1 MRTIRTF
8 LLGTLLVAAPLHT
21 ISAQPAPSAVPSA
34 APTAPPAAPPTTT
47 RYEIAT
53 DVDAAMS
60 DKSQALF
67 KDGNNAF
74 RDGKYALARASYK
87 AAYALDP
94 KNVKVVSNLGR
105 TELELQLYRDAAEHL
120 TVGVRLAD
128 PTDPKRDKMK
138 SALDETR
145 AKVGTITMKVKAG
158 GAEVPG
164 VEIVDMAT
172 GQSYMT
178 PLTDPIFINPGK
190 ASFRIRRE
198 GYESQ
203 EKVFELSAGG
213 ETSVDIELVRP
224 PNYVRPA
231 ATSTASAAVTDP
243 EPVPRS
249 KVPGYVVGG
258 VGVAA
263 VIIGGALLGIAAGQG
278 SDIRNKAPKDAN
290 DNPTCNRTALPN
302 EDSQCADLRAT
313 AQSASAMGNAGIGV
327 LVAGG
332 LFAGAGVIYL
342 LLPNPEASASKRSSK
357 VVPVVSHEGGGL
369 VWTGSF

>member
-8 LLGTLLVAAPLHT
+8 LLGTLLLLAPLHT
-21 ISAQPAPSAVPSA
+21 ISAQPAPSAAPSA
-34 APTAPPAAPPTTT
+34 APTSTPAQSGA

-53 DVDAAMS
+53 DVDSAMS

-67 KDGNNAF
+67 KEGNNAF

-94 KNVKVVSNLGR
+94 RNVKVVSNLGR

-128 PTDPKRDKMK
+128 PTDPKRDKMQ
-138 SALDETR
+138 SALADTR
-145 AKVGTITMKVKAG
+145 AKVGTITMKAKSG
-158 GAEVPG
+158 GVEVDG

-178 PLTDPIFINPGK
+178 PLTDPIFVNPGK

-203 EKVFELSAGG
+203 EKVIDLAAGG

-224 PNYVRPA
+224 ANYGRPA
-231 ATSTASAAVTDP
+231 GTATASGAPVGPA
-243 EPVPRS
+243 PVPRS
-249 KVPGYVVGG
+249 KLPGFVVGG
-258 VGVAA
+258 IGVASML
-263 VIIGGALLGIAAGQG
+263 IGGALVGIASGQG
-278 SDIRNKAPKDAN
+278 GGLRNKVPKDAAG
-290 DNPTCNRTALPN
+290 NPTCNRTAVSG
-302 EDSQCADLRAT
+302 EDPTCADLRAT

-327 LVAGG
+327 LVGG
-332 LFAGAGVIYL
+332 TLFAAAGVIYL
-342 LLPNPEASASKRSSK
+342 LIPASAEPAESAQSSK
-357 VVPVVSHEGGGL
+357 LVPVVGSQGGGL